1 MTNGEKIIVILKP
14 RKDQIRIY
22 DNWIEIEIQKFGI
35 NFSCELNWWNAEYKE
50 SKEERINFAERIKL
64 VNNAVEKTTAK
75 WKQAI
80 KDIKAELAKTFW
92 CDDDAYIKT
101 NDIIDKHTKELMQ

>member
-1 MTNGEKIIVILKP
+1 MTYGEIIKTVFPNVKEYAMGDNNLVAVFIGTL
-14 RKDQIRIY
+14 RINVSKDVWNKKY
-22 DNWIEIEIQKFGI
+22 EEPKEIHLIPIG
-35 NFSCELNWWNAEYKE
+35 
-50 SKEERINFAERIKL
+50 EERQ
-64 VNNAVEKTTAK
+64 K

-101 NDIIDKHTKELMQ
+101 NDIIDKHTKELTK